1 MKFTSYIR
9 KGGKL
14 YIILIITAIL
24 AVFMFQ
30 IVHAVTAAGSEPGTD
45 SNPLVAKDYVD
56 AKYDALTRQL
66 QAVIQGQSTGS
77 GVLFQVVELK
87 VGQQLVAGA
96 SAEIIVRSGTA
107 SAVSG
112 DKGDGLSDLTT
123 DDSTKGNL
131 VTGQII
137 PNNHLL
143 LVPRDDGRGI
153 KAVSDK
159 VYIMLKGTYTL
170 K

>member
-1 MKFTSYIR
+1 MKFKSHIR

-14 YIILIITAIL
+14 YIILIITAIF
-24 AVFMFQ
+24 AVFMYQ
-30 IVHAVTAAGSEPGTD
+30 MVQAVTTGAEPGSD
-45 SNPLVAKDYVD
+45 SNPLVARDYVD
-56 AKYDALTRQL
+56 AGFDALAGQI
-66 QAVIQGQSTGS
+66 QAILQGQSAG
-77 GVLFQVVELK
+77 GGALFQVVELK
-87 VGQQLVAGA
+87 AGQQLIAGA
-96 SAEIIVRSGTA
+96 SAEIIIRSGTA
-107 SAVSG
+107 TAVSG
-112 DKGDGLSDLTT
+112 EKGDGLSDLTT
-123 DDSTKGNL
+123 DDSSKGNL

-159 VYIMLKGTYTL
+159 VYIMYKGTYTL